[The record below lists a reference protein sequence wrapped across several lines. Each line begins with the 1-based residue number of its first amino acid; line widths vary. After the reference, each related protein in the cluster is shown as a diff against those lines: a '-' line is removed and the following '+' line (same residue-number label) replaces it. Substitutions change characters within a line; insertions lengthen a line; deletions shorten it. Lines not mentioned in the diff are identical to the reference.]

1 MKHFKVFQT
10 YEKYEENFGSENFSR
25 PNLSY
30 CKDENKVH
38 FYKNFTKVKFNG
50 VNAKIEQRYTY
61 LKLGTSVIIQVNI
74 EPDYYVTNA
83 QILMSGKDIT
93 STAWNQLLE
102 KIEIN
107 NVKDNIIIN
116 ITAEQISTPKAY
128 LTSGTMMQG
137 QTVTINAY
145 SNLSNEDENIY
156 KWLEITSS
164 HNNST
169 MPQNLKFVE
178 NSGIKYDNYAID
190 LSPSEITCVE
200 NSGLD
205 CWVGVRNT
213 DDFALPV
220 GNKCYCSFKLQDIV
234 GDVGKYLIQVKSSF
248 MSKQNLYLNLNT
260 ISIVNILPYERII
273 FDENNEGFP
282 KINNKLEQIDITV
295 NKVIN
300 ANEWTPICLPVDI
313 STRADFEAIF
323 GSDVEIAEFIDVSW
337 GSNSL
342 NPSSNVNITD
352 PNADL
357 VINYKTYTGNKYD
370 SQSHSDVS
378 IIPYI
383 YKCDPYYI
391 IKCSTDITEIELDNI
406 LIKDIDFNE
415 NNSYYEFD
423 NGQIGSRRIVYGS
436 IYGAFHKHNINEND
450 IILNEKTFKLSD
462 GNNTQVNA
470 YNTYIFVDKIN
481 NAFNGDIKLSIDNV
495 IIDGYSK
502 N

>member
-1 MKHFKVFQT
+1 
-10 YEKYEENFGSENFSR
+10 
-25 PNLSY
+25 
-30 CKDENKVH
+30 
-38 FYKNFTKVKFNG
+38 
-50 VNAKIEQRYTY
+50 
-61 LKLGTSVIIQVNI
+61 
-74 EPDYYVTNA
+74 
-83 QILMSGKDIT
+83 
-93 STAWNQLLE
+93 
-102 KIEIN
+102 
-107 NVKDNIIIN
+107 
-116 ITAEQISTPKAY
+116 
-128 LTSGTMMQG
+128 
-137 QTVTINAY
+137 
-145 SNLSNEDENIY
+145 
-156 KWLEITSS
+156 
-164 HNNST
+164 
-169 MPQNLKFVE
+169 
-178 NSGIKYDNYAID
+178 
-190 LSPSEITCVE
+190 
-200 NSGLD
+200 
-205 CWVGVRNT
+205 
-213 DDFALPV
+213 
-220 GNKCYCSFKLQDIV
+220 
-234 GDVGKYLIQVKSSF
+234 

-357 VINYKTYTGNKYD
+357 VINYKTYTGNRYD